1 MDAVKDTQSQAPVE
15 AGPPPSVA
23 LLQLTTGTMVTQA
36 VSVVARLG
44 VADALAGGPKS
55 CEDIAASVDADA
67 PTLYRLLR
75 AVADRGVVIHLD
87 DDRFELTPV
96 GELLRTDV
104 HGSLRA
110 WATMA
115 GLPFHRDAWTDL
127 YASVRT
133 GEPAFA
139 RLHGTDLFGY
149 LAGHPDDAAVFDA
162 AMTSL
167 SLSMLAGIVHAYDFG
182 RFSTVVDVGGGRGGL
197 LCAILLANSHLRGVL
212 FDTPSVSAQARQTV
226 ERAGVADR
234 CDIAAGDFFSAVPS
248 AGDLYILSNI
258 LHDWDDPTAVRILKS
273 CRVAMGGGRLLIV
286 EGVLP
291 DGAAISVAKLVDLEM
306 LVLTPGGRQRTRA
319 DFERLLGDAGLRA
332 TKVVAATMD
341 VPASYVEAEAI

>member
-1 MDAVKDTQSQAPVE
+1 MDAVKETQSQAPVE

-162 AMTSL
+162 AMTSV

-182 RFSTVVDVGGGRGGL
+182 RFSTASPATPRRNPPLITLAPQRL
-197 LCAILLANSHLRGVL
+197 LSRLAEEYIFAQLCEAIMLSFAAENE
-212 FDTPSVSAQARQTV
+212 ARM
-226 ERAGVADR
+226 RAM
-234 CDIAAGDFFSAVPS
+234 IAA
-248 AGDLYILSNI
+248 
-258 LHDWDDPTAVRILKS
+258 
-273 CRVAMGGGRLLIV
+273 
-286 EGVLP
+286 
-291 DGAAISVAKLVDLEM
+291 
-306 LVLTPGGRQRTRA
+306 RTNVHTDSRH
-319 DFERLLGDAGLRA
+319 
-332 TKVVAATMD
+332 
-341 VPASYVEAEAI
+341 

>member
-1 MDAVKDTQSQAPVE
+1 
-15 AGPPPSVA
+15 
-23 LLQLTTGTMVTQA
+23 MVTQA

-197 LCAILLANSHLRGVL
+197 LCAILLANPHLRGVL

-248 AGDLYILSNI
+248 
-258 LHDWDDPTAVRILKS
+258 
-273 CRVAMGGGRLLIV
+273 VAMGGGRLLIV

-306 LVLTPGGRQRTRA
+306 LVLTPGGRQRTGA